1 MLRVLVVDDEPQVV
15 RLVSG
20 VLAADDAAVVTAGSF
35 AGALETLGTV
45 EVDVAIVDKNLP
57 DGSGLELIRQL
68 KQKRPEAEAILIT
81 GYASLESAIEAVEVG
96 AFEYVLKPFDDVHA
110 LRVKV
115 RNAAERGRLRQV
127 ERQLLQAQKMEALG
141 RLADSVAHDFNN
153 LLCVILDGA
162 SSASELIASGAP
174 AEEVRERLSAIT
186 TAVEQ
191 ASRLTRQLLAFSRR
205 PAGLPEVLDLNEV
218 VTELA
223 TLLSRLVG
231 DDRELEVSL
240 EPGLPPIKIAR
251 APLEQVLL
259 SLVVNARG
267 KNVMVGSS
275 RAPGGVSLRM
285 MESSG
290 AGMDLA
296 VVRGIVEAAG
306 GTVAVESQAGG
317 TTVRITLPASAEPV
331 VRAERDK
338 NAFPESVGE
347 TVLIADDDEGI
358 RSLLS
363 RHFTRAGYL
372 VATARNAA
380 DATVKFQSLGG
391 DVDLLV
397 TDVIMPQMNGREL
410 ASRLRR
416 VRPGL
421 KVIYLSGHAP
431 GELEEVGAKPTDGQ
445 LLFKPFSADELGR
458 AVRHALGR

>member
-1 MLRVLVVDDEPQVV
+1 MASMLRVLVVDDEPQVV
-15 RLVSG
+15 KLVSG
-20 VLAADDAAVVTAGSF
+20 VLAEDAAVVTADSY
-35 AGALETLGTV
+35 AGALAQLAG
-45 EVDVAIVDKNLP
+45 VDVAIVDKNLP

-81 GYASLESAIEAVEVG
+81 GYASLESAIEAVSAG

-110 LRVKV
+110 IRLKV
-115 RNAAERGRLRQV
+115 RNAAERSRLKRV

-162 SSASELIASGAP
+162 SSVSELVASGAP
-174 AEEVRERLSAIT
+174 AEELRERLSAIT

-205 PAGLPEVLDLNEV
+205 PAGAPEVLDLNEV
-218 VTELA
+218 ITELA

-231 DDRELEVSL
+231 EDRRLEVSL

-251 APLEQVLL
+251 AQLEQVLL
-259 SLVVNARG
+259 NLVVNARG
-267 KNVMVGSS
+267 GIVMLGSS
-275 RAPGGVSLRM
+275 RAPGGVSLRVI
-285 MESSG
+285 ENG
-290 AGMDLA
+290 AGGDVS

-306 GTVAVESQAGG
+306 GTVAVDSQAGG
-317 TTVRITLPASAEPV
+317 TTVRITLPASAEPL

-338 NAFPESVGE
+338 GAFPESVGE

-397 TDVIMPQMNGREL
+397 TDVIMPQMNGSEL
-410 ASRLRR
+410 ASRLKR

-431 GELEEVGAKPTDGQ
+431 GELEEAGVKPTDGQ
-445 LLFKPFSADELGR
+445 LLFKPFSADQLGR
-458 AVRHALGR
+458 AVRQALGR